1 MSLAISLI
9 APSSVTD
16 DAAIARGIRGL
27 ESLGVRVRC
36 PEPLQRPC
44 RYLAGSR
51 EWRLAQLHA
60 AYDDPETQAVWAIRG
75 GYGAAQLL
83 DGIDWTRL
91 AANPKPLV
99 GYSDVTVL
107 LDHWHR
113 HGLPAIHGPVVKA
126 ASGLLEAEHTAD
138 DGETESEA
146 ASEAANEAGHEEHR
160 VVHQQFTE
168 TLALI
173 QGTTA
178 LDYPVAAWGEAP
190 ATLSGPLVG
199 GNLTTLAS
207 LTGTP
212 AAFQAPPGALVI
224 LEDVGEP
231 WYRLERA
238 LWQLVQGGALDR
250 AAAVCL
256 GTFEGCPPWGDECL
270 EAILAATLAPLGI
283 PLYHGLPM
291 GHGLHN
297 RPWRYGASGRIHQG
311 RLSVAS

>member
-9 APSSVTD
+9 APSSITD
-16 DAAIARGIRGL
+16 DAAVARGIRGL
-27 ESLGVRVRC
+27 ESLGVSVHC

-51 EWRLAQLHA
+51 EWRLAQLHT
-60 AYDDPETQAVWAIRG
+60 AYDDPETRAVWAIRG

-83 DGIDWTRL
+83 DGIDWERL
-91 AANPKPLV
+91 SVNPKPLV

-126 ASGLLEAEHTAD
+126 AGGLLDAQD
-138 DGETESEA
+138 ESE
-146 ASEAANEAGHEEHR
+146 EYGVLR
-160 VVHQQFTE
+160 RQLRE

-173 QGTTA
+173 DGPAA
-178 LDYPVAAWGEAP
+178 LDYPTIYPTTYPIAAWGEAP
-190 ATLSGPLVG
+190 DTLTGPLVG

-207 LTGTP
+207 LVGTP
-212 AAFQAPPGALVI
+212 AAFSAPQGALVI

-256 GTFEGCPPWGDECL
+256 GTFEGCPPWGDERL
-270 EAILAATLAPLGI
+270 EAILAETLAPLGL
-283 PLYHGLPM
+283 PLYHGLPV

-297 RPWRYGASGRIHQG
+297 RPWRYGAIGHIGQG
-311 RLSVAS
+311 RLAVET

>member
-16 DAAIARGIRGL
+16 DAAVAHGIRGL
-27 ESLGVRVRC
+27 ETLGVRVHC
-36 PEPLQRPC
+36 PGPLQQPC
-44 RYLAGSR
+44 RYLAGTR
-51 EWRLAQLHA
+51 DWRLAQLHA

-83 DGIDWTRL
+83 DGIDWERL

-126 ASGLLEAEHTAD
+126 ATGLL
-138 DGETESEA
+138 DGESEA
-146 ASEAANEAGHEEHR
+146 SHEDRRILHR
-160 VVHQQFTE
+160 QFTE

-173 QGTTA
+173 QQPAA
-178 LDYPVAAWGEAP
+178 LDYPIAAWGKAP
-190 ATLSGPLVG
+190 ATLSGPLAG

-212 AAFQAPPGALVI
+212 LAFQAPPGALVI

-238 LWQLVQGGALDR
+238 LWQLVHAGALDR

-256 GTFEGCPPWGDECL
+256 GTFEGCPPWGEECL
-270 EAILAATLAPLGI
+270 EAIIAETLAPLDI
-283 PLYHGLPM
+283 PLYHGLPI

-297 RPWRYGASGRIHQG
+297 RPWRYGATGHIRQG
-311 RLSVAS
+311 RLGVAG

>member
-16 DAAIARGIRGL
+16 DAAIKHGIRGL
-27 ESLGVRVRC
+27 ESLGVRVLC

-51 EWRLAQLHA
+51 EWRLDQLHA
-60 AYDDPETQAVWAIRG
+60 AHDDPESQAVWAIRG

-113 HGLPAIHGPVVKA
+113 HGLPAIHGPVVKSA
-126 ASGLLEAEHTAD
+126 GALLDVEHTANAEKA
-138 DGETESEA
+138 ETE
-146 ASEAANEAGHEEHR
+146 ASHAER
-160 VVHQQFTE
+160 QIVCRQFSE

-173 QGTTA
+173 EGA
-178 LDYPVAAWGEAP
+178 AVLDYPIAAWGEAP

-238 LWQLVQGGALDR
+238 LWQLVHGGALDR

-256 GTFEGCPPWGDECL
+256 GTFEGCPPWGGECL
-270 EAILAATLAPLGI
+270 ETILTEILTSLGI
-283 PLYHGLPM
+283 PLYHGLPV

-297 RPWRYGASGRIHQG
+297 RPWRYGASGQIRQG
-311 RLSVAS
+311 RLTVAN

>member
-9 APSSVTD
+9 SPSSVTD
-16 DAAIARGIRGL
+16 DAAVARGIQGL
-27 ESLGVRVRC
+27 ESLGVRLHC
-36 PEPLQRPC
+36 PEPLQRPR

-60 AYDDPETQAVWAIRG
+60 AYDDPETHAVWAIRG

-83 DGIDWTRL
+83 DGIDWARL

-126 ASGLLEAEHTAD
+126 ASGLLDAGD
-138 DGETESEA
+138 DSKERGILRRQLS
-146 ASEAANEAGHEEHR
+146 
-160 VVHQQFTE
+160 E
-168 TLALI
+168 TLALLR
-173 QGTTA
+173 GPTA
-178 LDYPVAAWGEAP
+178 LDYPLSAWGEAP
-190 ATLSGPLVG
+190 ATLAGPLVG

-207 LTGTP
+207 LVGTP
-212 AAFQAPPGALVI
+212 AALHAPPGALVI

-238 LWQLVQGGALDR
+238 LWQLVQGGALER

-256 GTFEGCPPWGDECL
+256 GTFEGCPPWGDERL
-270 EAILAATLAPLGI
+270 EAIVAETLAPLGL
-283 PLYHGLPM
+283 PLYHGLPI

-297 RPWRYGASGRIHQG
+297 RPWRYGAIGHINQG
-311 RLSVAS
+311 RLTVES

>member
-1 MSLAISLI
+1 MPLAISLI

-16 DAAIARGIRGL
+16 DNAVARGIRGL
-27 ESLGVRVRC
+27 ESLGVRVRL
-36 PEPLQRPC
+36 PRPLQRPA

-60 AYDDPETQAVWAIRG
+60 ACDDPETRAVWAIRG

-83 DGIDWTRL
+83 DGIDWARL
-91 AANPKPLV
+91 AARPKPLV
-99 GYSDVTVL
+99 GYSDVSVL

-113 HGLPAIHGPVVKA
+113 HGLPAIHGPVAKA
-126 ASGLLEAEHTAD
+126 AAGLLDAEPEAR
-138 DGETESEA
+138 
-146 ASEAANEAGHEEHR
+146 R
-160 VVHQQFTE
+160 VLVQQFEE

-173 QGTTA
+173 EGPTA
-178 LDYPVAAWGEAP
+178 LDYPIAAWGEAP
-190 ATLSGPLVG
+190 ATLAGPLAG

-207 LTGTP
+207 LVGTP
-212 AAFQAPPGALVI
+212 AAFHAPEGALVI

-256 GTFEGCPPWGDECL
+256 GTFEGCPPWGDERL
-270 EAILAATLAPLGI
+270 EAILAETLAPRGI
-283 PLYHGLPM
+283 PLYHGLPV

-297 RPWRYGASGRIHQG
+297 RPWRYGATG
-311 RLSVAS
+311 RLAAGRLTIDA

>member
-9 APSSVTD
+9 APSSVTS
-16 DAAIARGIRGL
+16 DAAVMRGIRGL
-27 ESLGVRVRC
+27 ESLDIRVRC
-36 PEPLQRPC
+36 PEPLQRSC
-44 RYLAGSR
+44 RYLAGTR
-51 EWRLAQLHA
+51 EWRLAQIHA

-83 DGIDWTRL
+83 DGIDWGRL

-113 HGLPAIHGPVVKA
+113 HDLPAIHGPVVKA
-126 ASGLLEAEHTAD
+126 AAGLL
-138 DGETESEA
+138 DGESEV
-146 ASEAANEAGHEEHR
+146 SHEDRRILHR
-160 VVHQQFTE
+160 QFIE

-173 QGTTA
+173 QQPAA
-178 LDYPVAAWGEAP
+178 LDYPIAAWGEAP

-207 LTGTP
+207 LAGTP
-212 AAFQAPPGALVI
+212 LAFQSPPGALVI

-238 LWQLVQGGALDR
+238 LWQLVHAGALDR

-256 GTFEGCPPWGDECL
+256 GTFEGCPPWSEECL
-270 EAILAATLAPLGI
+270 EAIIAETLAPLDI
-283 PLYHGLPM
+283 PLYQGLPI

-297 RPWRYGASGRIHQG
+297 RPWRYGATGHIRQG
-311 RLSVAS
+311 RLGVAG

>member
-16 DAAIARGIRGL
+16 DAAVTHGIRGL
-27 ESLGVRVRC
+27 ETLGVRVHC
-36 PEPLQRPC
+36 PEPLQQPC
-44 RYLAGSR
+44 RYLAGTR
-51 EWRLAQLHA
+51 DWRLAQLHA

-83 DGIDWTRL
+83 DGIDWERL

-113 HGLPAIHGPVVKA
+113 HGLPAIHGPVIKPA
-126 ASGLLEAEHTAD
+126 AGLLDADNVANREA
-138 DGETESEA
+138 S
-146 ASEAANEAGHEEHR
+146 HENRRILH
-160 VVHQQFTE
+160 HQFTE

-173 QGTTA
+173 QRPTA
-178 LDYPVAAWGEAP
+178 LDYPIAAWGEAP

-212 AAFQAPPGALVI
+212 LAFQAPPGALVI

-238 LWQLVQGGALDR
+238 LWQLVHGGALDR
-250 AAAVCL
+250 AAAICL
-256 GTFEGCPPWGDECL
+256 GTFEGCPPWGDACL
-270 EAILAATLAPLGI
+270 EAIIAETLAPLDI
-283 PLYHGLPM
+283 PLYHGLPI
-291 GHGLHN
+291 GHGRHN
-297 RPWRYGASGRIHQG
+297 RPWRYGATGHIHQG
-311 RLSVAS
+311 RLGVAG